1 MTMGIPAKTTSNRC
15 AAHRLDCSVTGLLYV
30 FSKYATKCE
39 THREFDVRDAIEVGF
54 ERSMG
59 AGMDENVRRF
69 AIIAA
74 VTGFFAHL
82 SLWAL
87 DNSGQITIVGDSAE
101 LVQSPLSALYTPFS
115 ILLTYEVYQLIRT
128 IPDSFS
134 SSVGKQYEI
143 ATLLVVRDILKRL
156 PEVDGSDGWK
166 VSDDV
171 AFLLVECAAFLALFY
186 TALTYYN
193 MKKGE
198 EGALSVSEEVSAFIV
213 MKKAIAIFMLVV
225 FVIIALFSLTSWIAA
240 VQEGGGSVDR
250 TIFFLDFF
258 TFLILAD
265 ILILLISYWFYT
277 DFRNLARNTGFVL
290 STVII
295 RVAISA
301 AGVSS
306 MILFTLSGVL
316 GIAILR
322 MFVTNRPSGA

>member
-1 MTMGIPAKTTSNRC
+1 MIG
-15 AAHRLDCSVTGLLYV
+15 
-30 FSKYATKCE
+30 
-39 THREFDVRDAIEVGF
+39 AIETGF

-59 AGMDENVRRF
+59 DEMDDSVRKF
-69 AIIAA
+69 AIVAA
-74 VTGFFAHL
+74 VVGFFAHL

-87 DNSGQITIVGDSAE
+87 DNSGRIVVAGDSAE

-128 IPDSFS
+128 IPESFS

-156 PEVDGSDGWK
+156 PEVDGSDGWS
-166 VSDDV
+166 VGDDV
-171 AFLLVECAAFLALFY
+171 SFLLVECAAFLALFY

-193 MKKGE
+193 MRKYE
-198 EGALSVSEEVSAFIV
+198 DVNHQVSDDVSVFILT
-213 MKKAIAIFMLVV
+213 KKAIAIFMLVI
-225 FVIIALFSLTSWIAA
+225 FVIIALTSVTGWIAA

-306 MILFTLSGVL
+306 MILFTLSGIL

-322 MFVTNRPSGA
+322 MFVTNKPSEACA